1 MNEHSPPSRPL
12 PELKPD
18 PVETDW
24 FQRQT
29 PATTDVQEE
38 LCDAWFDRFKPL
50 SSFPPPPGGE
60 R

>member
-1 MNEHSPPSRPL
+1 M